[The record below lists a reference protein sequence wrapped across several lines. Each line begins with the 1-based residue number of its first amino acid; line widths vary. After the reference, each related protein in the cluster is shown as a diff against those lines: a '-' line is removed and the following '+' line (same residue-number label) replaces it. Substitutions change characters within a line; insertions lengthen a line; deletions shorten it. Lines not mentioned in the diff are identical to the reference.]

1 MKATVTVEKLVGWLY
16 ENIENGSNSVLVYRS
31 SSNRVKK
38 YSGGI
43 DCNRLCEIISIAYED
58 GDTVLS
64 SLDCYES
71 VYPELLEGDNFDFV
85 YFQISIEEEGYYIQ
99 IRLPLSVLD

>member
-1 MKATVTVEKLVGWLY
+1 MKATVTVEKLVDWLY
-16 ENIENGSNSVLVYRS
+16 KNIENGSNSVLVYHS

-43 DCNRLCEIISIAYED
+43 DCNRLCEIISIVYEED

-64 SLDCYES
+64 SLDYES
-71 VYPELLEGDNFDFV
+71 VYPELLEGDNFDFM
-85 YFQISIEEEGYYIQ
+85 YLQISIEEEGYYIQ